1 MDTNYSIRYVSDEG
15 WRKTLNQ
22 KAPLTGTPL
31 IEKSIFDIF
40 ELCKCLPD
48 DGKKGEHGAIFTYNK
63 ETVGKASTEYYD
75 SLMTGGVVFVD
86 IDHIPSTLVDDIF
99 DKFDDI
105 NFECNS
111 AIIGCQK
118 SSSYYRRPGT
128 DDTGVHF
135 FLASRP
141 CNGHDYVKFSSY
153 ALALVAL
160 AIKKVL
166 GVDVREYDRRKEN
179 ADNVDKVLDTSSCK
193 ISQRSFLYHSD
204 YRYNE
209 TVIPITDGTYDLN
222 SSTLKNEYPELFKF
236 ERCSSQDLISVDL
249 TGVNVTAGEN
259 LGRIQLDYSKECII
273 ANYLSATGMEPDKVL
288 TIMLKIDSRDNAAY
302 MKKHG
307 LSLEN
312 HFRQIIQTSRG
323 RNISEAGKRMAEDML
338 EVCGVDILGGNV
350 QEKITSGAITST
362 ASNKYDEYEQT
373 HLEKIELGDGK
384 FMSDYVDKIED
395 YILSTQVLAI
405 KAGTGTGKT
414 TLLKSIAEKYSHKA
428 LIVTPYNATNQL
440 YEWSNIVSAS
450 NGNEFEPER
459 WNTMIWDQV
468 LKHYNEIERS
478 VDIIFVDESHEVF
491 FEWWRDSSV
500 GFMQFLK
507 EWKNAGKKIVL
518 ISATPAG
525 EVYSLGANVIEFTR
539 EEKRN
544 VKVNIIKTNDTFSEM
559 NMDMRDNFY
568 DKVCIFSDRD
578 VQSLYAR
585 AVVSEMSDVKIYHM
599 KWWKHNV
606 EELKHREV
614 LSSKVS
620 LLTRV
625 AFNGLNIRNTGE
637 RILVDVRYTEGI
649 TTWNEIIQIVGRFRD
664 NKNVTL
670 NIYNDGKFKKEE
682 NREDEF
688 SNAKTICEGGNAE
701 LVSDYQIRMNKKEV
715 QDACKCVDEYKSTW
729 SLEDIKKKLEENG
742 WQVREKEK
750 SMDDKWVV
758 KKKNPLKKQASDLML
773 SHRAGEMTRGEFMK
787 SCVGTEME
795 NYVKEWENDLRELEM
810 VSEKIVEVALME
822 CKKQN
827 TLISTAIDKI
837 KRIKMVTSMTDDMW
851 GEEVEAR
858 KGVLEGLKGND
869 MVKHAMHVFKMHDTI
884 REKYKDIIGVN
895 WSVGEHVDYTVDPFD
910 VMFEIVSKE
919 VEQSKVVKSEC
930 QKGKHG
936 KFHKQHKL
944 YMYKCVETGESKTSD
959 EWIQVLGC
967 NLNRFN
973 YLVRK
978 KLYIKTK

>member
-1 MDTNYSIRYVSDEG
+1 MNNLTIGWLKSVKITNGKRIEAFDEVEAHKVAVSVKSKENLPALYVYQGVKGTYSPS
-15 WRKTLNQ
+15 N
-22 KAPLTGTPL
+22 
-31 IEKSIFDIF
+31 IF
-40 ELCKCLPD
+40 
-48 DGKKGEHGAIFTYNK
+48 
-63 ETVGKASTEYYD
+63 
-75 SLMTGGVVFVD
+75 FVD
-86 IDHIPSTLVDDIF
+86 IDTTEGVDRVIEGKEELFSKIPFIYAIQKSVSGKLH
-99 DKFDDI
+99 
-105 NFECNS
+105 
-111 AIIGCQK
+111 IIG
-118 SSSYYRRPGT
+118 
-128 DDTGVHF
+128 V
-135 FLASRP
+135 
-141 CNGHDYVKFSSY
+141 
-153 ALALVAL
+153 
-160 AIKKVL
+160 
-166 GVDVREYDRRKEN
+166 
-179 ADNVDKVLDTSSCK
+179 
-193 ISQRSFLYHSD
+193 
-204 YRYNE
+204 YNE
-209 TVIPITDGTYDLN
+209 TKPDAETWKYDTIMYSLVICRLIKTIFDIDYISLDALDKSLFKYEQGFFFTKNPLIVNEYVVPGVLTDGDKIKIKQEYPDYFESFRNQYEDIDTVIKDIDIDFNAITGKLLIDRNYTIGKYNGNDLRWRIGSYLVCTYGKEQAQVIVDRLFENPEGFSFYNKGINQRVKKWFEDTFPFISSKVIP
-222 SSTLKNEYPELFKF
+222 
-236 ERCSSQDLISVDL
+236 
-249 TGVNVTAGEN
+249 
-259 LGRIQLDYSKECII
+259 
-273 ANYLSATGMEPDKVL
+273 ATP
-288 TIMLKIDSRDNAAY
+288 
-302 MKKHG
+302 
-307 LSLEN
+307 
-312 HFRQIIQTSRG
+312 
-323 RNISEAGKRMAEDML
+323 
-338 EVCGVDILGGNV
+338 
-350 QEKITSGAITST
+350 
-362 ASNKYDEYEQT
+362 SNKYDEYEQT

-384 FMSDYVDKIED
+384 WMSDYVDEIED
-395 YILSTQVLAI
+395 RIQKTQVLAI

-414 TLLKSIAEKYSHKA
+414 TLLKSIVEKYSHKA

-440 YEWSNIVSAS
+440 YEWSNIVSTS

-468 LKHYNEIERS
+468 LKHYNEIERN
-478 VDIIFVDESHEVF
+478 VDVIFVDESHEVF

-525 EVYSLGANVIEFTR
+525 EVYSLGANVVEFVR

-559 NMDMRDNFY
+559 NMDMYDKFY

-585 AVVSEMSDVKIYHM
+585 AVVSEIPDAKIYHM

-606 EELKHREV
+606 EELKQQEILTSRV
-614 LSSKVS
+614 N

-682 NREDEF
+682 NWEDEF
-688 SNAKTICEGGNAE
+688 SNAKTICEGGNTE

-742 WQVREKEK
+742 WRAREKEEN
-750 SMDDKWVV
+750 MDDKWVV

-773 SHRAGEMTRGEFMK
+773 SYRAGKMARNEFIK
-787 SCVGTEME
+787 SYEGTEME

-810 VSEKIVEVALME
+810 VSKKIVEVAMME
-822 CKKQN
+822 CEKQN

-851 GEEVEAR
+851 SEEVEAR
-858 KGVLEGLKGND
+858 KGVLEELKGND

-895 WSVGEHVDYTVDPFD
+895 WSVGECVDYTVDPFD
-910 VMFEIVSKE
+910 VMFEIISKE
-919 VEQSKVVKSEC
+919 VDQSKVVKSEC
-930 QKGKHG
+930 QKGKHS
-936 KFHKQHKL
+936 KSHKQHKL
-944 YMYKCVETGESKTSD
+944 YMYKCKETGELKTKP
-959 EWIQVLGC
+959 EWVRLLGC
-967 NLNRFN
+967 GENRFN
-973 YLVRK
+973 YLIRK
-978 KLYIKTK
+978 KLYIKTNK

>member
-1 MDTNYSIRYVSDEG
+1 MNTNYTVRYVSDKG
-15 WRKTLNQ
+15 WRKYPNQ
-22 KAPLTGTPL
+22 KAPSTGTPL

-48 DGKKGEHGAIFTYNK
+48 DGKKGEHGAIFTYDK
-63 ETVGKASTEYYD
+63 ETVGKAGVEFYD
-75 SLMTGGVVFVD
+75 SLITGGVIFVD

-153 ALALVAL
+153 SLSLVAL

-166 GVDVREYDRRKEN
+166 GVDVRKYDRRKEN
-179 ADNVDKVLDTSSCK
+179 MDKVDKVLDTSSCK

-222 SSTLKNEYPELFKF
+222 SSILKKEYPELFKF
-236 ERCSSQDLISVDL
+236 ERYSTQDLTPVDL
-249 TGVNVTAGEN
+249 TGVNVSVGEN
-259 LGRIQLDYSKECII
+259 LGRVQLDYSKECII
-273 ANYLSATGMEPDKVL
+273 ANYLSATGMKPDEVL

-302 MKKHG
+302 AKKHG
-307 LSLEN
+307 MSLEN

-323 RNISEAGKRMAEDML
+323 RNVSEAGKKTAEEML
-338 EVCGVDILGGNV
+338 EACGVDILGGNV
-350 QEKITSGAITST
+350 QTKITSGAITST
-362 ASNKYDEYEQT
+362 TSNKYDEYERT
-373 HLEKIELGDGK
+373 HLEKIELGDGE
-384 FMSDYVDKIED
+384 FMSNYVDKIED
-395 YILSTQVLAI
+395 YILSTQVLTI

-414 TLLKSIAEKYSHKA
+414 TLLKSIAEKYPHKA

-468 LKHYNEIERS
+468 LKHYNEIEKGS
-478 VDIIFVDESHEVF
+478 DIIFVDESHEVF
-491 FEWWRDSSV
+491 FEWWRDSSI

-507 EWKNAGKKIVL
+507 GWKENGKKIVL

-525 EVYSLGANVIEFTR
+525 EVYELGANVVEFTR
-539 EEKRN
+539 KEKRN

-559 NMDMRDNFY
+559 NMDMRGKFY

-578 VQSLYAR
+578 VLSLYSKS
-585 AVVSEMSDVKIYHM
+585 VVSEMPDVKIYHM

-606 EELKHREV
+606 EELKQHEV
-614 LSSKVS
+614 LPSRVN

-670 NIYNDGKFKKEE
+670 NIYNDGKFKGEE
-682 NREDEF
+682 NREDVF
-688 SNAKTICEGGNAE
+688 SNAKTICEGGNSE

-729 SLEDIKKKLEENG
+729 SLEDIKQKLVENG
-742 WQVREKEK
+742 WRVREKEK
-750 SMDDKWVV
+750 NMDDNWVV
-758 KKKNPLKKQASDLML
+758 KIKNPLKKEASDLML
-773 SHRAGEMTRGEFMK
+773 SYRAGEKTVGEFEREYK
-787 SCVGTEME
+787 GTEKE
-795 NYVKEWENDLRELEM
+795 NYIKEWEKDLRELEM
-810 VSEKIVEVALME
+810 VSGKLVEVAMME

-837 KRIKMVTSMTDDMW
+837 KRIKMVTSMTDDIW
-851 GEEVEAR
+851 RKEVEAR
-858 KGVLEGLKGND
+858 KGVLEGLKGSD
-869 MVKHAMHVFKMHDTI
+869 MIKHAMHIFKLDNTI
-884 REKYKDIIGVN
+884 REKYRDIIGVD
-895 WSVGEHVDYTVDPFD
+895 WSIGAQEDYTVDPFD
-910 VMFEIVSKE
+910 VLFEIVSKE

-936 KFHKQHKL
+936 KSHKQHKL
-944 YMYKCVETGESKTSD
+944 CMYKCMETGELKTKP
-959 EWIQVLGC
+959 EWIQVLKC
-967 NLNRFN
+967 NVDRFK
-973 YLVRK
+973 YLIK
-978 KLYIKTK
+978 KELYIKE

>member
-1 MDTNYSIRYVSDEG
+1 MNNLTIGWLKSVKITNGERIEAFDEVEAHKVAVNIKSKENLPALYVYQGVKGTYSPSNIFFVDVDTTEGVDRVIEGKEELFSKIPFIYAIQKSASGKLHIIGVYNETKPDAETWKYDTIIYSLVICRLI
-15 WRKTLNQ
+15 KT
-22 KAPLTGTPL
+22 
-31 IEKSIFDIF
+31 IFDIDYISLDALDKSLFKYEQGFFFTKNPLIVNEYVVPGVLTDGDKIKIKQEYPDYF
-40 ELCKCLPD
+40 ESFRNQY
-48 DGKKGEHGAIFTYNK
+48 E
-63 ETVGKASTEYYD
+63 
-75 SLMTGGVVFVD
+75 D
-86 IDHIPSTLVDDIF
+86 IDTVIKDIDIDFNAITGKLLVDRNYTIGKYNGNDLRWRIGSYLVCTYGKEQAQVIVNHLF
-99 DKFDDI
+99 ENPDGFTFYDKGI
-105 NFECNS
+105 NQLVKNWFENTFPF
-111 AIIGCQK
+111 I
-118 SSSYYRRPGT
+118 SS
-128 DDTGVHF
+128 
-135 FLASRP
+135 
-141 CNGHDYVKFSSY
+141 K
-153 ALALVAL
+153 
-160 AIKKVL
+160 
-166 GVDVREYDRRKEN
+166 
-179 ADNVDKVLDTSSCK
+179 
-193 ISQRSFLYHSD
+193 
-204 YRYNE
+204 
-209 TVIPITDGTYDLN
+209 VIP
-222 SSTLKNEYPELFKF
+222 
-236 ERCSSQDLISVDL
+236 
-249 TGVNVTAGEN
+249 
-259 LGRIQLDYSKECII
+259 
-273 ANYLSATGMEPDKVL
+273 ATP
-288 TIMLKIDSRDNAAY
+288 
-302 MKKHG
+302 
-307 LSLEN
+307 
-312 HFRQIIQTSRG
+312 
-323 RNISEAGKRMAEDML
+323 
-338 EVCGVDILGGNV
+338 
-350 QEKITSGAITST
+350 
-362 ASNKYDEYEQT
+362 SNKYDEYERT
-373 HLEKIELGDGK
+373 HLERIELGDDEFLSG
-384 FMSDYVDKIED
+384 YVDKIEG

-468 LKHYNEIERS
+468 LKHYNEIERN

-507 EWKNAGKKIVL
+507 EWKNVGKKIVL

-539 EEKRN
+539 KEKRN

-606 EELKHREV
+606 EELKQQEV
-614 LSSKVS
+614 LSSRVN

-729 SLEDIKKKLEENG
+729 SLEDIKKKLAENG
-742 WQVREKEK
+742 WRVREKEEN
-750 SMDDKWVV
+750 MDDKWVV

-773 SHRAGEMTRGEFMK
+773 SYRAGKMARNEFMK
-787 SCVGTEME
+787 SYEGTEME
-795 NYVKEWENDLRELEM
+795 NYVKEWESDLRELEM
-810 VSEKIVEVALME
+810 VSEKIVEVAMME
-822 CKKQN
+822 CEKQN

-851 GEEVEAR
+851 REEVEAR
-858 KGVLEGLKGND
+858 KGVLEELKGND

-895 WSVGEHVDYTVDPFD
+895 WIIGGQGDYTVDPFD
-910 VMFEIVSKE
+910 IMFEIVSKE

-930 QKGKHG
+930 QKGKHS
-936 KFHKQHKL
+936 KSHKQHKQHKL
-944 YMYKCVETGESKTSD
+944 YMYRCVETGESKTKP
-959 EWIQVLGC
+959 EWMQELKC
-967 NLNRFN
+967 NEDRFK
-973 YLVRK
+973 YL
-978 KLYIKTK
+978 IKRRAYVKE

>member
-1 MDTNYSIRYVSDEG
+1 MNTNYTIRFVSDKG
-15 WRKTLNQ
+15 WRKYPNQ
-22 KAPLTGTPL
+22 TAPLTGTTL
-31 IEKSIFDIF
+31 EKKSLKEILDY
-40 ELCKCLPD
+40 CTSLPD
-48 DGKKGEHGAIFTYNK
+48 DGVKGTHGAIFTYDK
-63 ETVGKASTEYYD
+63 TEVGNASVGFYD
-75 SLMTGGVVFVD
+75 SLTTGGVVFVD
-86 IDHIPSTLVDDIF
+86 IDHLPTTLVDDIF
-99 DKFDDI
+99 KKFDDI

-153 ALALVAL
+153 SLALVAL

-166 GVDVREYDRRKEN
+166 GVDVRKYGGK
-179 ADNVDKVLDTSSCK
+179 DKVLDTTSCK
-193 ISQRSFLYHSD
+193 ISQRSFLYYSD

-209 TVIPITDGTYDLN
+209 EVIPITSKAYDLN
-222 SSTLKNEYPELFKF
+222 IESLKQHYPELFKF
-236 ERCSSQDLISVDL
+236 ECYSSQDLIPVDL
-249 TGVNVTAGEN
+249 TGVKVTAGEN
-259 LGRIQLDYSKECII
+259 LRKIQLDYQKECTI
-273 ANYLSATGMEPDKVL
+273 ANYLSATGMGPDKVL

-302 MKKHG
+302 VKKHG
-307 LSLEN
+307 MTLEN
-312 HFRQIIQTSRG
+312 HFRQIIRTSQSQK
-323 RNISEAGKRMAEDML
+323 ISETGKKWAEDML
-338 EVCGVDILGGNV
+338 ESCGVDILGGNV
-350 QEKITSGAITST
+350 QEKITSKVIPST
-362 ASNKYDEYEQT
+362 LSNKYDEYERT
-373 HLEKIELGDGK
+373 HLEKIELGDGYWI
-384 FMSDYVDKIED
+384 SDYVDKIEG

-414 TLLKSIAEKYSHKA
+414 TLLKSIAEKYPHKA

-468 LKHYNEIERS
+468 LKHGNEIERD

-507 EWKNAGKKIVL
+507 EWKENGKKIVL

-525 EVYSLGANVIEFTR
+525 EVYSMGANVVEFIR
-539 EEKRN
+539 KEKRN

-559 NMDMRDNFY
+559 NMDMHDNFY

-585 AVVSEMSDVKIYHM
+585 GVVSEMSDVKIYHM

-606 EELKHREV
+606 EELKQQEV
-614 LSSKVS
+614 LSSRVN

-637 RILVDVRYTEGI
+637 RILVDVRYTEGT

-670 NIYNDGKFKKEE
+670 NIYNDGKFKSEE

-729 SLEDIKKKLEENG
+729 SLEDIKKKLAENG
-742 WQVREKEK
+742 WNVREKEK
-750 SMDDKWVV
+750 NMDDKWVV

-773 SHRAGEMTRGEFMK
+773 SYRAGKMTRNEFMK
-787 SCVGTEME
+787 EYVGTEME

-810 VSEKIVEVALME
+810 VSEKIVEVAMME
-822 CKKQN
+822 CEKQN

-837 KRIKMVTSMTDDMW
+837 KRIKMVTSMVDDMW
-851 GEEVEAR
+851 MKEVEAR

-869 MVKHAMHVFKMHDTI
+869 VVKHAMHVFKMDDTI

-895 WSVGEHVDYTVDPFD
+895 WGVGEHEDYTVDPFD
-910 VMFEIVSKE
+910 VMFAIVSKE
-919 VEQSKVVKSEC
+919 VKQAKVIKSEC
-930 QKGKHG
+930 QKGKHS
-936 KFHKQHKL
+936 KSHKQHKQHKL
-944 YMYKCVETGESKTSD
+944 CMYKCVETGESKTKP
-959 EWIQVLGC
+959 EWIQELNC
-967 NLNRFN
+967 NVERFK
-973 YLVRK
+973 YLIKRE
-978 KLYIKTK
+978 LYIKE

>member
-1 MDTNYSIRYVSDEG
+1 MDTNYAIRYVSDEG
-15 WRKTLNQ
+15 WRKTPNQ

-63 ETVGKASTEYYD
+63 GTVGKASTEYYD
-75 SLMTGGVVFVD
+75 SLITGGVVFVD

-99 DKFDDI
+99 NRFDDI
-105 NFECNS
+105 NLECNS
-111 AIIGCQK
+111 AIIGCQR
-118 SSSYYRRPGT
+118 SSSYFRRKGT

-135 FLASRP
+135 FVASRP
-141 CNGHDYVKFSSY
+141 CNGLDYVKFSSY
-153 ALALVAL
+153 SLALVAL

-166 GVDVREYDRRKEN
+166 GVDVRKYDRQKEN
-179 ADNVDKVLDTSSCK
+179 EDKEDKVLDTSSCK
-193 ISQRSFLYHSD
+193 ISQRSFLYYSD

-209 TVIPITDGTYDLN
+209 TIIPITDETYDLN
-222 SSTLKNEYPELFKF
+222 SPILKKEYPELFKF
-236 ERCSSQDLISVDL
+236 ECYSTQDLIPVDL
-249 TGVNVTAGEN
+249 TGVNVTVGEN
-259 LGRIQLDYSKECII
+259 LGKIRLDYSRECII
-273 ANYLSATGMEPDKVL
+273 ANYLSATGMEPNKVL
-288 TIMLKIDSRDNAAY
+288 DIMLKIDSRDNAPY

-307 LSLEN
+307 VSLEN

-323 RNISEAGKRMAEDML
+323 RNVSETGKKMAEDML
-338 EVCGVDILGGNV
+338 ESCGVDILGGNV
-350 QEKITSGAITST
+350 QEEITPGVITST
-362 ASNKYDEYEQT
+362 LSNKYDEYERT
-373 HLEKIELGDGK
+373 HLEKIELGDDK
-384 FMSDYVDKIED
+384 FMSDYADKIEGH
-395 YILSTQVLAI
+395 ILSTQVLTI

-414 TLLKSIAEKYSHKA
+414 TLLKSIAGKYSHKA

-468 LKHYNEIERS
+468 LKHYNEIERN

-525 EVYSLGANVIEFTR
+525 EVYSLGANVIEFVR
-539 EEKRN
+539 KEKRN

-559 NMDMRDNFY
+559 NMDMHDNFY

-606 EELKHREV
+606 EELKQQEV
-614 LSSKVS
+614 LSSRVN

-625 AFNGLNIRNTGE
+625 AFNGLNIRNTDE
-637 RILVDVRYTEGI
+637 RILVDVRYTEGA

-670 NIYNDGKFKKEE
+670 NIYNDGKFKSEE

-701 LVSDYQIRMNKKEV
+701 LVSDYQVRMNKKEV

-750 SMDDKWVV
+750 NMDDKWVV

-773 SHRAGEMTRGEFMK
+773 SHRAGEMTRVEFMK
-787 SCVGTEME
+787 SYTGTEME

-810 VSEKIVEVALME
+810 VSEKIVEVAMME

-837 KRIKMVTSMTDDMW
+837 KRIKMVTSMEDDMW
-851 GEEVEAR
+851 KKEVEAR
-858 KGVLEGLKGND
+858 KGVLEMLKGND
-869 MVKHAMHVFKMHDTI
+869 VVKHAMHVFKMNDTI
-884 REKYKDIIGVN
+884 REKYKDIVGVN
-895 WSVGEHVDYTVDPFD
+895 WCVGGQEDYTVDPFD
-910 VMFEIVSKE
+910 IMFEIISKE
-919 VEQSKVVKSEC
+919 VGQAKVIKSEC
-930 QKGKHG
+930 QKGKHS
-936 KFHKQHKL
+936 KSHKQHKL
-944 YMYKCVETGESKTSD
+944 SMYRCVETGVSD
-959 EWIQVLGC
+959 TKPGWMQELKC
-967 NLNRFN
+967 NEDRFK
-973 YLVRK
+973 YLIKRG
-978 KLYIKTK
+978 LYVKE